1 MRRTIHR
8 CLLAAFAL
16 ACAAHAQEVVHSE
29 KADFK
34 VAPFADGL
42 EHPWSMVQLPDGR
55 FLVTE
60 RPGRLRIV
68 ENGKLLPEPVKGVP
82 PVYTN
87 GQGGLLDV
95 ELHPDYAKS
104 GWIYFSLADPM
115 NGKGTTKIIRARL
128 KGNEL
133 VDQQTIFQ
141 APPEDYSGSGVQF
154 GSRIEFDKDGYLFFT
169 IGDRGGPTTPA
180 NDAQKITNSI
190 GKTFRL
196 FDDGRI
202 PPDNPFV
209 NTPGACKAIWTY
221 GNRNGQGLRFD
232 KNGTLWETEHGP
244 RGGDELNI
252 IAKGKNYGWPITT
265 YGINYSGT
273 PITDKRTAPGI
284 EAPVTYWVPSPALCG
299 IDFYYGDKFPGW
311 KGSLFISCLAHQKII
326 RCEIDASNKVTHQEI
341 LFEHNGRIRD
351 IYCAPDGAFYVVF
364 DEPGKIVQLV
374 PGNL

>member
-1 MRRTIHR
+1 MLC
-8 CLLAAFAL
+8 CLAVFASWCR
-16 ACAAHAQEVVHSE
+16 AEETGVIASE
-29 KADFK
+29 KARFK
-34 VAPFADGL
+34 VEMFASGL
-42 EHPWSMVQLPDGR
+42 EHPWGMVQLPDGR

-68 ENGKLLPEPVKGVP
+68 ESGKLLPDPVKGVP
-82 PVYTN
+82 PVYAN
-87 GQGGLLDV
+87 GQGGLLDI
-95 ELHPDYAKS
+95 ELHPDYAKN
-104 GWIYFSLADPM
+104 GWIYLALADPQD
-115 NGKGTTKIIRARL
+115 GKGTTKIIRARL
-128 KGNEL
+128 KDNEL

-141 APPEDYSGSGVQF
+141 APPEDYSRSGVQF
-154 GSRIEFDKDGYLFFT
+154 GSRLEFDKDGYLFFT

-180 NDAQKITNSI
+180 NDAQKLTNST
-190 GKTFRL
+190 GKTFRV
-196 FDDGRI
+196 FDDGRL
-202 PPDNPFV
+202 PPDNTFV
-209 NTPGACKAIWTY
+209 GQPGACAAIWSY

-311 KGSLFISCLAHQKII
+311 KDNLFISCLAHQKII
-326 RCEIDASNKVTHQEI
+326 RCEIDAANHVTHQEI
-341 LFEHNGRIRD
+341 LLEHQGRIRD
-351 IYCAPDGAFYVVF
+351 VYSARDGTIYVVY
-364 DEPGKIVQLV
+364 DDPGKIVRLV
-374 PGNL
+374 PADS